1 MDNKKNIFNNYKTS
15 HTYNIVQV
23 DISDDLFKII
33 VFYLISQR
41 NKLIKK
47 QIIQHWYFVGY
58 SGEAIQS
65 NDVTKNLNKTFGKN
79 VSSSMLRNIF
89 LSDKYTD
96 IVDELEQ
103 DTIAMGTSVNVA
115 LFTYVWSK

>member
-1 MDNKKNIFNNYKTS
+1 
-15 HTYNIVQV
+15 
-23 DISDDLFKII
+23 L
-33 VFYLISQR
+33 
-41 NKLIKK
+41 
-47 QIIQHWYFVGY
+47 VGY

-96 IVDELEQ
+96 IVNELGE
-103 DTIAMGTSVNVA
+103 DTAAMGTSVNVA
-115 LFTYVWSK
+115 MSNYIKSK